1 MEYMITRMDGKIFSF
16 LMDAKRAVE
25 IHCDVQEQGPQIGS
39 IYVGRI
45 KNIAKNIGA
54 AFVEIAPGEVCYL
67 PLSEMKRPVYTR
79 KGSSKL
85 PQQGDELLV
94 QISRGRIKSKAM
106 SVTTNLTISGKYL
119 LLTTGNCSVCA
130 SSKLSKAEK
139 ERLIGLV
146 APYADQERYG
156 WLVRTNADGAGEE
169 TLAAEAHQ
177 LQSRYEALMEQA
189 QYRTC
194 YSCVLRRP
202 DAWLT
207 RLLGLYDRECTAVR
221 TDDEMLYEQIRAYL
235 AQEQP
240 DDLKRLAFYQDDLLP
255 MKKLYSLEQ
264 ALSQALSQRV
274 WLDCGGYLVIQPTE
288 ALTVID
294 VNSGKYEG
302 GKKREAAFLK
312 INLEAAAEISR
323 QLRLRN
329 ISGII
334 IVDFINMEEPSSNE
348 LLLGTLAD
356 YLHRDPV
363 RTVLV
368 EMTKLSLVE
377 ITRRRGEPP
386 LFEQINQ
393 QKNSEKSIQNS

>member
-67 PLSEMKRPVYTR
+67 PLNEMKRPVYTR

-130 SSKLSKAEK
+130 SSKLSK
-139 ERLIGLV
+139 
-146 APYADQERYG
+146 ERYG

-177 LQSRYEALMEQA
+177 LQGRYEALMEQA

-221 TDDEMLYEQIRAYL
+221 TDDERLYEQIRAYL

-240 DDLKRLAFYQDDLLP
+240 NALKRLAFYQDDLLP

-264 ALSQALSQRV
+264 ALSLALSQRV

-334 IVDFINMEEPSSNE
+334 SADRPRRNDEALPCGDHPQERGTPS
-348 LLLGTLAD
+348 
-356 YLHRDPV
+356 
-363 RTVLV
+363 
-368 EMTKLSLVE
+368 
-377 ITRRRGEPP
+377 
-386 LFEQINQ
+386 F
-393 QKNSEKSIQNS
+393 